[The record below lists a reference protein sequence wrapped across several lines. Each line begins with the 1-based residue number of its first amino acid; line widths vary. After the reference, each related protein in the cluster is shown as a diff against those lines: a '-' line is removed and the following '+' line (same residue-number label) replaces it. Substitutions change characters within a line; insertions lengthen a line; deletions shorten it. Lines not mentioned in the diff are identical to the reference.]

1 MFMAKDMAPSIQFE
15 EAKKLIKKG
24 IDGDKR
30 AVKEAYE
37 KFKKL
42 RADEPGNA
50 LVEAYY
56 GSCLTL
62 LARDAVQPLDKAEKA
77 QTGLDALDRAVSMD
91 PNQKRIR
98 LLRANVCV
106 RLPEVYFQSSNTAI
120 KDFTYLLERYQED
133 SDYLSKKQVVEILRN
148 LVKAYQNA
156 GKPAEAAAV
165 LKRLAKFERKK

>member
-1 MFMAKDMAPSIQFE
+1 MAKDTATSIQFE
-15 EAKKLIKKG
+15 EAKKLFKKG

-30 AVKEAYE
+30 AVNAAYE
-37 KFKKL
+37 KFNKL
-42 RADEPGNA
+42 RAAAPRDA
-50 LVEAYY
+50 LIEAYY
-56 GSCLTL
+56 GSSLTL
-62 LARDAVQPLDKAEKA
+62 LARDAVQPMDKAEKA
-77 QTGLDALDRAVSMD
+77 QNGLDALDRAVSMD

-120 KDFTYLLERYQED
+120 ADFNFLLDRYQED